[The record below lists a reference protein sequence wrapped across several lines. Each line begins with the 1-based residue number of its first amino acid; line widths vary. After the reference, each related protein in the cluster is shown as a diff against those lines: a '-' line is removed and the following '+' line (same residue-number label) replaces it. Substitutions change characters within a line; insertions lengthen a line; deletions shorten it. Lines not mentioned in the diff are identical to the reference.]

1 MNSIDQPWVPYE
13 PSPQEPW
20 DLRKVSHLHRRAG
33 FGANWAELTRDLKA
47 GPAKSIERLLQPSNE
62 DRQFRQVA
70 DALKS
75 AVGASAE
82 SFGMAGDPRAAR
94 VWWLYRMAYGDDPL
108 GERLTLF
115 WSNHFATGLHGVYNL
130 ELMLEQNEML
140 RKHARGKFGEL
151 LAAVESDRAMLI
163 WLDNGSNQKDHP
175 NENFARELL
184 ELFTLGVGNFTEAD
198 VRAGARGLT
207 GWNQGH
213 DNLFNKTNEFT
224 YQNDLVDTGP
234 KTFLGQT
241 GPWRRGDILRIV
253 LEQPATARH
262 ICRRLY
268 RLFVSESERAGD
280 ELIEPLAAEFRAS
293 NYSIE
298 HVVGIML
305 RSRHFFSPAAYR
317 QRVKS
322 PVEFCVGAIRQLEPR
337 RTPNLLPL
345 AEQSCEDQGQILFDP
360 PSVKGWDGGAA
371 WLDSN
376 GTLVRLNWVTE
387 LLNGKSAASV
397 PASEPLTWLKD
408 RAIEAPR
415 ACDSFVSLCLQNDL
429 SPKTAALVR
438 QLSHR
443 EAAPRNEDLRA
454 ALQVLLQSPEYQL
467 A

>member
-1 MNSIDQPWVPYE
+1 MNSIEQPWAPYE

-33 FGANWAELTRDLKA
+33 FGANWAELARDLKA

-82 SFGMAGDPRAAR
+82 SFGRAGDPRAAR

-198 VRAGARGLT
+198 VRAAARGLT
-207 GWNQGH
+207 GWSQGH

-224 YQNDLVDTGP
+224 YHTDLVDTGP
-234 KTFLGQT
+234 KTLLGQT

-253 LEQPATARH
+253 LEQPGAARH

-268 RLFVSESERAGD
+268 RWFVCESKHPGD

-293 NYSIE
+293 DYSIE

-305 RSRHFFSPAAYR
+305 RSRHFFSQAAYR

-322 PVEFCVGAIRQLEPR
+322 PVEFCVGAIRQLEPT

-345 AEQSCEDQGQILFDP
+345 ADLCCERQGQILFDP
-360 PSVKGWDGGAA
+360 PSVKGWDGGPA

-376 GTLVRLNWVTE
+376 GTLVRLNWIVE
-387 LLNGKSAASV
+387 FLSGNAGASV
-397 PASEPLTWLKD
+397 PAYKPEKWLKD
-408 RAIEAPR
+408 HAISPAQALE
-415 ACDSFVSLCLQNDL
+415 SFATVLLPGDVSPATL
-429 SPKTAALVR
+429 SLARQVESAAKEPNL
-438 QLSHR
+438 
-443 EAAPRNEDLRA
+443 AAG
-454 ALQVLLQSPEYQL
+454 LQVLLQAPEYQL
-467 A
+467 S